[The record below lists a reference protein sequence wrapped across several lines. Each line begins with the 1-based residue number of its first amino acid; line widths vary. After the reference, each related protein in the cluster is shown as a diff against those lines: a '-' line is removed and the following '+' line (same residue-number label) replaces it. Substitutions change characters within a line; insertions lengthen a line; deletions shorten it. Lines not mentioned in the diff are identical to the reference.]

1 MQVPEMRSVVWL
13 GDSKKKLREFPEEV
27 QNEIGFALQRAQW
40 RVTHHTVKPLR
51 GFSGVYE
58 IVSDYARN
66 AYRAVY
72 VVNLGK
78 QIYVLHC
85 FQKKSKR
92 RIKTPKKE
100 IDLIRRRLNAAKVLA
115 RQEK

>member
-27 QNEIGFALQRAQW
+27 QYEIGFALHRAQW
-40 RVTHHTVKPLR
+40 RMTHHTVKPLQ
-51 GFSGVYE
+51 GFSGIYE

-78 QIYVLHC
+78 RIYVLHC

-100 IDLIRRRLNAAKVLA
+100 ITLIRRRLNAAKVLA